1 MVRIL
6 EPNIWFE
13 PVGLD
18 SIHHDAPAAKIV
30 KLWAP
35 SNLLQRPFYLIDLFS
50 NTYIIWVSRIDRSTK
65 EISTEGMEIFS
76 YLPAISSEEELEA

>member
-1 MVRIL
+1 MPYLV
-6 EPNIWFE
+6 
-13 PVGLD
+13 V
-18 SIHHDAPAAKIV
+18 S
-30 KLWAP
+30 
-35 SNLLQRPFYLIDLFS
+35 LIDFFS